1 MPPKHNIRKKRKEM
15 NKENKESTQPRSSAL
30 SIMKKTEE
38 LFTKNGYKV
47 VEDKTPFLITSF
59 KKH

>member
-1 MPPKHNIRKKRKEM
+1 M

>member
-1 MPPKHNIRKKRKEM
+1 M

-38 LFTKNGYKV
+38 LFTKNGYVLK
-47 VEDKTPFLITSF
+47 EDKTPFLITSF